1 MKQLLL
7 TLLCLL
13 AVTAGVKAEDTWEPV
28 TGSTVFQDG
37 DVICLTSKQ
46 YTGTYSST
54 SITVPPTIATS
65 YNSSKN
71 FLACSEFTGLKDGK
85 ISVTP
90 YEITLVKS
98 GSNWVLKHG
107 DKFLKAEAKKI
118 TEVDTDPKQSFT
130 ISSSDN
136 GITITGST
144 VTLKFNPNLQS
155 KDPSAAIENARF
167 TFYASGQQAVFAY
180 RKVSSTGPVS
190 PTQCEVP
197 TFSVNGNVLSEGA
210 NVYPDDVIKAACTTP
225 GSTVKL
231 FVHETTIG
239 DEYSVS
245 ESDLNSSLTLK
256 ATASVVGNENYTDNE
271 ATITVNVVEKPGPV
285 YPTECAA
292 PTFNVE
298 DGANL
303 YPGDV
308 IKAACETPES
318 TVVLTINGTPVSGD
332 TYPVTD
338 SDINKELVVKATAS
352 VEGKDGPITNEKSI
366 KVNVIE
372 KPVVLTDEL
381 TPTVI
386 NISGS
391 TYKLYEY
398 KSTATKVE
406 YYAKVAL
413 ENDAFHIN
421 STATSGG
428 AKSGI
433 VSKANVNNLI
443 IDNIVVTVPDGT
455 PVMKM
460 SNSPGTKTGDIG
472 GTAKTVEVNA
482 AEDAVEITGTSKT
495 EGSNT
500 VYTYTPSNDYKYFAL
515 TTSKNSHFSSV
526 VINYK
531 KPAIPAPEPT
541 AVTVALAEHADEYT
555 VGQEGVSVGYT
566 VTPAEVAQYVNFTSS
581 NAEAVTVAKNAENN
595 ALNLTFNQAAE
606 NVTVTASLAEGHE
619 SEYTLTPA
627 SFSFN
632 VVTGQIEIKEPGQ
645 VKSDPVS
652 EGGIFELNRGDR
664 ITFYSENAAKLKFEL
679 TYEAPEGETPYKLSF
694 VENAPYIYTVT
705 ENIEEIIVTPL
716 DAEETAYD
724 DKAFTG
730 MIYVISNPISET
742 TVTFDYTKSSLIDES
757 YSLKTGDDYTTVWTF
772 NSPELRLFDASCNIQ
787 TGESSSFTYLENQ
800 GWKFNVDETN
810 GNSYYLNLNS
820 NEVDG
825 TTYTIKKVVFRGV
838 VEAGGT
844 ILYDSTD
851 GSMTD
856 NVWVG
861 NSTYLTFDLMI
872 DKPFI
877 LTGIDVT
884 YAHDE
889 IESPYIFEKDGKVAI
904 SHSKTDHKIFYRVVN
919 KKANA
924 ANRAPS
930 AGETYNEY
938 TTPLTVKSGDIVY
951 AYAQHPHGM
960 MSDNAVFDVDTY
972 ILTGV
977 DGIEDAV
984 EEDVEWFTLDG
995 VRVAEPV
1002 KGMYIRVSNGKAQ
1015 KIML

>member
-1 MKQLLL
+1 M
-7 TLLCLL
+7 
-13 AVTAGVKAEDTWEPV
+13 
-28 TGSTVFQDG
+28 
-37 DVICLTSKQ
+37 
-46 YTGTYSST
+46 
-54 SITVPPTIATS
+54 
-65 YNSSKN
+65 
-71 FLACSEFTGLKDGK
+71 
-85 ISVTP
+85 
-90 YEITLVKS
+90 
-98 GSNWVLKHG
+98 
-107 DKFLKAEAKKI
+107 
-118 TEVDTDPKQSFT
+118 
-130 ISSSDN
+130 
-136 GITITGST
+136 
-144 VTLKFNPNLQS
+144 
-155 KDPSAAIENARF
+155 
-167 TFYASGQQAVFAY
+167 
-180 RKVSSTGPVS
+180 
-190 PTQCEVP
+190 
-197 TFSVNGNVLSEGA
+197 NGNVLSEGA

-256 ATASVVGNENYTDNE
+256 ATASVVGNENYTDSE

-332 TYPVTD
+332 TYTVTD

-381 TPTVI
+381 TI
-386 NISGS
+386 NSLGISGQS
-391 TYKLYEY
+391 YTLYKYTSE
-398 KSTATKVE
+398 ATKVE
-406 YYAKVAL
+406 YHCKAGK
-413 ENDAFHIN
+413 DTGIHIN
-421 STATSGG
+421 TLSTNKN
-428 AKSGI
+428 AKSSGI
-433 VSKANVNNLI
+433 ISTKNANNLI
-443 IDNIVVTVPDGT
+443 IESIQIKVNSGT
-455 PVMKM
+455 PVVQL
-460 SNSPGTKTGDIG
+460 SNIAGTVTGTVG
-472 GTAKTVEVNA
+472 GTGSEVGIA
-482 AEDAVEITGTSKT
+482 AADNSITLESVKG
-495 EGSNT
+495 NDNI
-500 VYTYTPSNDYKYFAL
+500 YTYTPTADYKFF
-515 TTSKNSHFSSV
+515 TITSSENSNFEYV
-526 VINYK
+526 NVNYK
-531 KPAIPAPEPT
+531 KATAPAPTPT
-541 AVTVALAEHADEYT
+541 EVTVTFAEHAAEYT

-566 VTPAEVAQYVNFTSS
+566 VTPAEAAQYVNFISS
-581 NAEAVTVAKNAENN
+581 DTDAVTIAKNADNN

-606 NVTVTASLAEGHE
+606 NVTVTASLADGHE
-619 SEYTLTPA
+619 SEYTLSPA

-757 YSLKTGDDYTTVWTF
+757 YSQTNGYIYTKSEGVG
-772 NSPELRLFDASCNIQ
+772 LFETLMS
-787 TGESSSFTYLENQ
+787 L
-800 GWKFNVDETN
+800 ETN
-810 GNSYYLNLNS
+810 
-820 NEVDG
+820 E
-825 TTYTIKKVVFRGV
+825 
-838 VEAGGT
+838 
-844 ILYDSTD
+844 STD
-851 GSMTD
+851 GKFTYTD
-856 NVWVG
+856 KGWELSTEEIAQFDIQIYTNSDFQDLYSIKKIVFHIDTESTIGNVNISDSEGNNLDGYTWTG
-861 NSTYLTFDLMI
+861 NSPITQFSLLTL
-872 DKPFI
+872 DKFI

>member
-7 TLLCLL
+7 TLLCLF
-13 AVTAGVKAEDTWEPV
+13 AVTVSASADERSWSFLGVEQTIPDCTNGAT
-28 TGSTVFQDG
+28 TNLANSSNSSNGSWDFT
-37 DVICLTSKQ
+37 CTTKSKQ
-46 YTGTYSST
+46 KNKTDGPCYGSKDNPVSKG
-54 SITVPPTIATS
+54 ATLALK
-65 YNSSKN
+65 NSDIPAN
-71 FLACSEFTGLKDGK
+71 AT
-85 ISVTP
+85 
-90 YEITLVKS
+90 
-98 GSNWVLKHG
+98 
-107 DKFLKAEAKKI
+107 I
-118 TEVDTDPKQSFT
+118 TEVAFTLKGNAKASGSKWFLKIGNQGGQNNAQSFSGNSVAT
-130 ISSSDN
+130 KTWSN
-136 GITITGST
+136 LNMTGNE
-144 VTLKFNPNLQS
+144 VV
-155 KDPSAAIENARF
+155 IELAEN
-167 TFYASGQQAVFAY
+167 
-180 RKVSSTGPVS
+180 STGGGFHLQGVKITYTTTTG

-197 TFSVNGNVLSEGA
+197 TFSVNGSALSDGD

-256 ATASVVGNENYTDNE
+256 ATASVVGNENYTDSE
-271 ATITVNVVEKPGPV
+271 ATITVNVVEKPEPV
-285 YPTECAA
+285 CAE

-298 DGANL
+298 NGASV
-303 YPGDV
+303 YPGQE
-308 IKAACETPES
+308 ISAACETDGS
-318 TVVLTINGTPVSGD
+318 TLTLTLNGNPLSGTTYTVS
-332 TYPVTD
+332 D
-338 SDINKELVVKATAS
+338 SDVNKQLNFTATAS
-352 VEGKDGPITNEKSI
+352 IQGNKGPITSTKSI
-366 KVNVIE
+366 TVNVVP
-372 KPVVLTDEL
+372 KPAARVFVPATKLEAGKNYIL
-381 TPTVI
+381 ASKLNNKIYVM
-386 NISGS
+386 GS
-391 TYKLYEY
+391 TPGSNNIPAA
-398 KSTATKVE
+398 STTFTDASKIEFPFKEDGNYDYLIMVLGEETVDGETQYYLSDGGKPTEIKYLNPGEGTSSNVLRFTHQTSTKV
-406 YYAKVAL
+406 ARFKGSISNNV
-413 ENDAFHIN
+413 
-421 STATSGG
+421 TS
-428 AKSGI
+428 I
-433 VSKANVNNLI
+433 VF
-443 IDNIVVTVPDGT
+443 TC
-455 PVMKM
+455 
-460 SNSPGTKTGDIG
+460 
-472 GTAKTVEVNA
+472 
-482 AEDAVEITGTSKT
+482 KT
-495 EGSNT
+495 ERNKLF
-500 VYTYTPSNDYKYFAL
+500 VNPNNNKPI
-515 TTSKNSHFSSV
+515 FSSYSSKGSGYGDV
-526 VINYK
+526 MLYVEEVTT
-531 KPAIPAPEPT
+531 PEPT
-541 AVTVALAEHADEYT
+541 AVTVAFTGNAAEYT
-555 VGQEGVSVGYT
+555 VGQEGVSVGYA
-566 VTPAEVAQYVNFTSS
+566 VTPAEAAQYVNFTSS

-619 SEYTLTPA
+619 SEYTLSPA

-632 VVTGQIEIKEPGQ
+632 VVAGQVEIKEPGQ

-757 YSLKTGDDYTTVWTF
+757 YSQTNGYIYTKSGGVG
-772 NSPELRLFDASCNIQ
+772 LFETLMS
-787 TGESSSFTYLENQ
+787 L
-800 GWKFNVDETN
+800 ETN
-810 GNSYYLNLNS
+810 
-820 NEVDG
+820 E
-825 TTYTIKKVVFRGV
+825 
-838 VEAGGT
+838 
-844 ILYDSTD
+844 STD
-851 GSMTD
+851 GKFTYTD
-856 NVWVG
+856 KGWELSTEEIAQFDIQIYTNSDFQDLYSIKKIVFHIDTESTIGNVNISDSEGNNLDGYTWTG
-861 NSTYLTFDLMI
+861 NSPITQFSLLTL
-872 DKPFI
+872 DKFI

-972 ILTGV
+972 ILTEV

>member
-13 AVTAGVKAEDTWEPV
+13 AVTAGVKAEERSWDFKT
-28 TGSTVFQDG
+28 TQ
-37 DVICLTSKQ
+37 
-46 YTGTYSST
+46 
-54 SITVPPTIATS
+54 TVPKCDNGATTNLKNADN
-65 YNSSKN
+65 NSVGTWD
-71 FLACSEFTGLKDGK
+71 FTCTTTSAQGDKTNGPRYGASSSPVNKGATLVLKDSD
-85 ISVTP
+85 IPANATINEVTF
-90 YEITLVKS
+90 TVKGNAKAS
-98 GSNWVLKHG
+98 GSKWNLKVG
-107 DKFLKAEAKKI
+107 NRGGRNTTLEFSGNSTQSKSWTNVNLVGNDIVIELAENATGGGFHLQGVKI
-118 TEVDTDPKQSFT
+118 TYTT
-130 ISSSDN
+130 
-136 GITITGST
+136 
-144 VTLKFNPNLQS
+144 
-155 KDPSAAIENARF
+155 
-167 TFYASGQQAVFAY
+167 
-180 RKVSSTGPVS
+180 STGPI
-190 PTQCEVP
+190 QCDAP
-197 TFSVNGNVLSEGA
+197 TFSVNGSALSDGD

-231 FVHETTIG
+231 FVHEVTIG

-245 ESDLNSSLTLK
+245 ESDLDSSLILK
-256 ATASVVGNENYTDNE
+256 ATASVVGNENYTDSE

-332 TYPVTD
+332 TYTVTD

-386 NISGS
+386 SISGS

-421 STATSGG
+421 STASTGG

-460 SNSPGTKTGDIG
+460 SNSPGTKTGVIG

-482 AEDAVEITGTSKT
+482 AEDAVEITGTSKK

-541 AVTVALAEHADEYT
+541 EVTVAFTGNADEYT

-566 VTPAEVAQYVNFTSS
+566 VTPAEAAQYVNFISS
-581 NAEAVTVAKNAENN
+581 DTEAVTVAKNAGNN
-595 ALNLTFNQAAE
+595 ALGLTFNQAAE
-606 NVTVTASLAEGHE
+606 NVTVTASLADGHE
-619 SEYTLTPA
+619 SEYTLSPA
-627 SFSFN
+627 SFTFN
-632 VVTGQIEIKEPGQ
+632 VIAGQIEIKEPGQ
-645 VKSDPVS
+645 VKSDPIPDDENNS
-652 EGGIFELNRGDR
+652 FLLERGDR
-664 ITFYSENAAKLKFEL
+664 ITFYSTDAAKLRFKL
-679 TYEAPEGETPYKLSF
+679 TYKASEGETPYQLSF
-694 VENAPYIYTVT
+694 DETAPYTYTAT

-716 DAEETAYD
+716 DAAGTAYD
-724 DKAFTG
+724 DKSFKG
-730 MIYVISNPISET
+730 KIEVISNPISET

-757 YSLKTGDDYTTVWTF
+757 YSLKTGNDYTTVWTF
-772 NSPELRLFDASCNIQ
+772 NSPELRLFDASCYIQ
-787 TGESSSFTYLENQ
+787 EGESSSFTYLENQ

-810 GNSYYLNLNS
+810 GNSYYLYLNS
-820 NEVDG
+820 SEVDG
-825 TTYTIKKVVFRGV
+825 TTYTIKKVVFRGDF
-838 VEAGGT
+838 EGNEYIEFSLPENSNGT
-844 ILYDSTD
+844 MNANIWT
-851 GSMTD
+851 GE
-856 NVWVG
+856 
-861 NSTYLTFDLMI
+861 STYLTFDITALEQ
-872 DKPFI
+872 FI
-877 LTGIDVT
+877 LSGIDVT

-904 SHSKTDHKIFYRVVN
+904 SHSKTDHKIFYRIVN

-924 ANRAPS
+924 ANHAPS

-995 VRVAEPV
+995 IRVAEPV
-1002 KGMYIRVSNGKAQ
+1002 KGMYIRIRNGKAE

>member
-13 AVTAGVKAEDTWEPV
+13 AVTAAAKADVGNWSFITKQTFGNHTNGGTTTLSNASGSSNGSWSFTCTTNRAENHGTDGPIFGSAKSLVSKGATLVLISSDIPANAIINDVTLNIKGNAKASGSKWNLKVGNRGGQNTTLEFSGNSTQSKTWTNVNLIGNDIVIELAENTTGGGFHLQGVKITYTPA
-28 TGSTVFQDG
+28 TG
-37 DVICLTSKQ
+37 
-46 YTGTYSST
+46 
-54 SITVPPTIATS
+54 
-65 YNSSKN
+65 
-71 FLACSEFTGLKDGK
+71 
-85 ISVTP
+85 
-90 YEITLVKS
+90 
-98 GSNWVLKHG
+98 
-107 DKFLKAEAKKI
+107 
-118 TEVDTDPKQSFT
+118 
-130 ISSSDN
+130 
-136 GITITGST
+136 
-144 VTLKFNPNLQS
+144 
-155 KDPSAAIENARF
+155 
-167 TFYASGQQAVFAY
+167 
-180 RKVSSTGPVS
+180 

-256 ATASVVGNENYTDNE
+256 ATASVVGNENYTDSE

-332 TYPVTD
+332 TYTVTD

-381 TPTVI
+381 TI
-386 NISGS
+386 NSLGISGQS
-391 TYKLYEY
+391 YTLYKYTSE
-398 KSTATKVE
+398 ATKVE
-406 YYAKVAL
+406 YHCKAGK
-413 ENDAFHIN
+413 DTGIHIN
-421 STATSGG
+421 TLSTNKN
-428 AKSGI
+428 AKSSGI
-433 VSKANVNNLI
+433 ISTKNANNLI
-443 IDNIVVTVPDGT
+443 IESIQIKVNSGT
-455 PVMKM
+455 PVVQL
-460 SNSPGTKTGDIG
+460 SNIAGTVTGTVG
-472 GTAKTVEVNA
+472 GTGSEVGIA
-482 AEDAVEITGTSKT
+482 AADNSITL
-495 EGSNT
+495 EGVKGNDNI
-500 VYTYTPSNDYKYFAL
+500 YTYTPTADYKFF
-515 TTSKNSHFSSV
+515 TITSSENSNFEYV
-526 VINYK
+526 NVNYK
-531 KPAIPAPEPT
+531 KATAPAPTPT
-541 AVTVALAEHADEYT
+541 EVTVTFAEHAAEYT

-566 VTPAEVAQYVNFTSS
+566 VTPAEAAQYVNFISS
-581 NAEAVTVAKNAENN
+581 DTDAVTVANNAENN

-652 EGGIFELNRGDR
+652 ESGIFELNRGDR

-730 MIYVISNPISET
+730 MIYVISDPISET

-825 TTYTIKKVVFRGV
+825 TTYTIKKVVFRGDF
-838 VEAGGT
+838 EGNEYIEFSLPENSNGT
-844 ILYDSTD
+844 MNANIWT
-851 GSMTD
+851 GE
-856 NVWVG
+856 
-861 NSTYLTFDLMI
+861 STYQIFNITALE
-872 DKPFI
+872 PFI
-877 LTGIDVT
+877 LSGIDVT

-977 DGIEDAV
+977 DGMEDAV
-984 EEDVEWFTLDG
+984 EVDVEWFTLDG

>member
-13 AVTAGVKAEDTWEPV
+13 AVTAAAKADVGNWSFKAKQTIPDCTNGGTTTLTNA
-28 TGSTVFQDG
+28 TGS
-37 DVICLTSKQ
+37 SK
-46 YTGTYSST
+46 GTWTFTCTTSST
-54 SITVPPTIATS
+54 DGNSATNGPRFGAKNNGVEAGAKLVLT
-65 YNSSKN
+65 NSDIPAN
-71 FLACSEFTGLKDGK
+71 A
-85 ISVTP
+85 V
-90 YEITLVKS
+90 
-98 GSNWVLKHG
+98 
-107 DKFLKAEAKKI
+107 I
-118 TEVDTDPKQSFT
+118 TEVSLT
-130 ISSSDN
+130 IQGNSQSSSSSWKLKINDQGGQN
-136 GITITGST
+136 TTLSFSGNSSQTKSWSNLNLTGNEIVIEVAEKAT
-144 VTLKFNPNLQS
+144 YGFYLQGVKVTY
-155 KDPSAAIENARF
+155 
-167 TFYASGQQAVFAY
+167 TT
-180 RKVSSTGPVS
+180 STGPS
-190 PTQCEVP
+190 YPTECAEPV
-197 TFSVNGNVLSEGA
+197 FNVTDGA
-210 NVYPDDVIKAACTTP
+210 SVYPGQEVKATCSTP

-231 FVHETTIG
+231 FVHDATIG
-239 DEYSVS
+239 DTYSVS
-245 ESDLNSSLTLK
+245 TDDVNTSLTLK
-256 ATASVVGNENYTDNE
+256 ATASVQGETKVLTSEKS
-271 ATITVNVVEKPGPV
+271 ITVNVVPKPAARVFVPATQLEAGKNYILTSNLNNKIYVMGSTPGSSNIPAATTTFSDPSKIEFPFNEEGKYDYLILV
-285 YPTECAA
+285 LGEENVDGETQYYLSDGGKPTEIKYLN
-292 PTFNVE
+292 PGEGTSSNVLKFTHQTSTKVARFKGSISNNVTSIVFTCKTMRNKLFVNPNNNKPIFSSYSSKQS
-298 DGANL
+298 D
-303 YPGDV
+303 YGDV
-308 IKAACETPES
+308 MLYVEE
-318 TVVLTINGTPVSGD
+318 
-332 TYPVTD
+332 VT
-338 SDINKELVVKATAS
+338 
-352 VEGKDGPITNEKSI
+352 
-366 KVNVIE
+366 
-372 KPVVLTDEL
+372 
-381 TPTVI
+381 TPTP
-386 NISGS
+386 
-391 TYKLYEY
+391 TE
-398 KSTATKVE
+398 
-406 YYAKVAL
+406 
-413 ENDAFHIN
+413 
-421 STATSGG
+421 
-428 AKSGI
+428 
-433 VSKANVNNLI
+433 
-443 IDNIVVTVPDGT
+443 VTVT
-455 PVMKM
+455 F
-460 SNSPGTKTGDIG
+460 TG
-472 GTAKTVEVNA
+472 N
-482 AEDAVEITGTSKT
+482 
-495 EGSNT
+495 
-500 VYTYTPSNDYKYFAL
+500 
-515 TTSKNSHFSSV
+515 
-526 VINYK
+526 
-531 KPAIPAPEPT
+531 
-541 AVTVALAEHADEYT
+541 ADEYT

-566 VTPAEVAQYVNFTSS
+566 VTPAEAAQYVNFISS
-581 NAEAVTVAKNAENN
+581 DTDAVTVAYNAENN

-825 TTYTIKKVVFRGV
+825 TTYTIKKVVFRGDF
-838 VEAGGT
+838 EGNEYIEFSLPENSNGT
-844 ILYDSTD
+844 MNANIWT
-851 GSMTD
+851 GE
-856 NVWVG
+856 
-861 NSTYLTFDLMI
+861 STYQIFNITALE
-872 DKPFI
+872 PFI
-877 LTGIDVT
+877 LSGIDVT